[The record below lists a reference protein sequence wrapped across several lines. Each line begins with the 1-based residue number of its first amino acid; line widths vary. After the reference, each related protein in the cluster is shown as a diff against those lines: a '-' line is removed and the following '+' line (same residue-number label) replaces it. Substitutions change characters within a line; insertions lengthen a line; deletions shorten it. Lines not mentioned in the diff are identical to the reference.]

1 MESSSPYAR
10 QVAEQTAKLHSH
22 SEHTRAG
29 AAEALGFL
37 RAYDAEESLNE
48 RLFDK
53 STYVRRQVAMALA
66 WCGSRKAITPL
77 LDTLEDADA
86 VTRQATH
93 VALTNL
99 TGMEF
104 PFDTM
109 APSPK
114 RAAQIAV
121 WRNWW
126 KTVPSDQPPEEVL
139 DLIKGWKHPP
149 HGGLVT
155 VSSTYR
161 GPPNVLTDGLLG
173 PGFWQTKNVPF
184 PQHCTIDLGR
194 PQQISRVT
202 IHQYGPRFVLTNYEL
217 ATSLDNKTFEI
228 VERKKERTS
237 VTLETTFSLR
247 LVRYIRVTSYG
258 SVNPT
263 YPTTFLEIQ
272 VGSDNSSETS
282 SIDSVMWKSERG
294 LRALGTLGGSGAT
307 EAILR
312 CLGPIPPSGGDY
324 RPMVRAGIRSL
335 GRLQDEAGLSYLL
348 ELLENTYWARYA
360 ADALGDFD
368 DRHAVP
374 ALFAA
379 YRKYGK
385 QLDGSDPGDLPQDD
399 KMGFPSEDR
408 MLETPYHIAFAL
420 CRLLGDSPSDQAALQ
435 EIAPLLM
442 ANLPSDHDTFL
453 LYEPEVGH
461 LLTRHLLEL
470 SGLRQQACEHAL
482 ELLGQ
487 PRRVPKPRQPRQWP
501 QFNAGRMA
509 TWLPAVCPV
518 KQDLPRLLAL
528 LRHEDGWVRL
538 NAAKTLAWLGDKH
551 AIEP

>member
-1 MESSSPYAR
+1 MLLVCLCVGHSEYKQSTAAVESSSPYAR

-202 IHQYGPRFVLTNYEL
+202 IHQYGPCFVLTNYEL

-247 LVRYIRVTSYG
+247 LVRYIRVTLR
-258 SVNPT
+258 
-263 YPTTFLEIQ
+263 F
-272 VGSDNSSETS
+272 
-282 SIDSVMWKSERG
+282 WKSRSAVTTVVRLPPSTPSCG
-294 LRALGTLGGSGAT
+294 SLSVASVLWAHWAVRALPRQSCDVWDRSPLQAVIIVRWFVRASDLWGDCRTRPGSHTYWNCSRTLIGRDTPPMRWVISMIGAPFQLCLLRIENTANSWT
-307 EAILR
+307 EAIQAIFHR
-312 CLGPIPPSGGDY
+312 TT
-324 RPMVRAGIRSL
+324 RWV
-335 GRLQDEAGLSYLL
+335 
-348 ELLENTYWARYA
+348 
-360 ADALGDFD
+360 F
-368 DRHAVP
+368 
-374 ALFAA
+374 
-379 YRKYGK
+379 
-385 QLDGSDPGDLPQDD
+385 LP
-399 KMGFPSEDR
+399 KIGCSK
-408 MLETPYHIAFAL
+408 
-420 CRLLGDSPSDQAALQ
+420 
-435 EIAPLLM
+435 
-442 ANLPSDHDTFL
+442 LPT
-453 LYEPEVGH
+453 
-461 LLTRHLLEL
+461 T
-470 SGLRQQACEHAL
+470 
-482 ELLGQ
+482 
-487 PRRVPKPRQPRQWP
+487 
-501 QFNAGRMA
+501 
-509 TWLPAVCPV
+509 
-518 KQDLPRLLAL
+518 
-528 LRHEDGWVRL
+528 
-538 NAAKTLAWLGDKH
+538 
-551 AIEP
+551 